1 MAWEFHPKSHSQG
14 ALLSRCSEGALEQA
28 VAPAARGAHLL
39 CAKPLHHVA
48 GVATVPTR
56 QAEVGGAPHGHV
68 ADGTLEGEALADGA
82 LGAPCLAAAVA
93 AVHTK
98 LWWEGRNGE

>member
-1 MAWEFHPKSHSQG
+1 M
-14 ALLSRCSEGALEQA
+14 
-28 VAPAARGAHLL
+28 APAARGAHLL

-56 QAEVGGAPHGHV
+56 QAEVGGAPYGHV

>member
-1 MAWEFHPKSHSQG
+1 
-14 ALLSRCSEGALEQA
+14 
-28 VAPAARGAHLL
+28 VAPAARGANLL
-39 CAKPLHHVA
+39 RAKPLHHVA
-48 GVATVPTR
+48 GVAAVPTR
-56 QAEVGGAPHGHV
+56 QAEVGGAAHSHV